1 MIRKSENALKY
12 IPKGYQMQRGN
23 KEDEILINVKSE
35 IFFTFIIDKAKRID
49 QV

>member
-1 MIRKSENALKY
+1 
-12 IPKGYQMQRGN
+12 MQRGN